1 MLGDCVMD
9 RDGNYLQLRCPACA
23 WSEDC
28 GEDAVARWL
37 HSAGRLRRDQQPEL
51 EIMHEILK
59 GIAGE
64 LACPDCG
71 RQGLLAAVRSDDDDW
86 PEARRCE
93 GCGQPIGAERIAAL
107 PDAVLCADCQQRE
120 ESGRATGK
128 VEYCPRCGAVME
140 LRLSRKAGI
149 SRYTMQCSGNP
160 PCRS

>member
-1 MLGDCVMD
+1 MF
-9 RDGNYLQLRCPACA
+9 LQLRCSACS

-37 HSAGRLRRDQQPEL
+37 RSAGRLRRDQQPEL

-59 GIAGE
+59 GIADE
-64 LACPDCG
+64 LFCPDCG
-71 RQGLLAAVRSDDDDW
+71 HQGLFAIECPDEVDW

-93 GCGQPIGAERIAAL
+93 GCGQPILAERIAAL
-107 PDAVLCADCQQRE
+107 PDAVLCSRCQQDE
-120 ESGRATGK
+120 ESGRAAGE

-140 LRLSRKAGI
+140 LRLSRKPGV
-149 SRYTMQCSGNP
+149 SRYVMQCSGNP